1 MGKGNVSFFSGNGL
15 GMRVIGGKEIPGTG
29 GQLGAYVTRIYQGGV
44 VESLGEIKEGTHHTL
59 PRIHYLLNWS
69 PFCLSPLST
78 SVSCHVGKQAAIL
91 L

>member
-1 MGKGNVSFFSGNGL
+1 MFRFSSGNGL

-29 GQLGAYVTRIYQGGV
+29 GQLGAYVTRIYKGGV

-59 PRIHYLLNWS
+59 PCIQYLLNCN

-78 SVSCHVGKQAAIL
+78 SVSCHVGKQTAIL